1 MATLITAREIDAA
14 AGQGKASVVFDRGS
28 IITPA
33 ARDRARELGI
43 TILQGGAESPSPAP
57 GRNFVASAPPPP
69 AAPAPPPVSVRSEDV
84 GHPTYFENPV
94 IDNLINITLELGAA
108 LWVVKDRLRVV
119 EDIMQSKGIVLNEEI
134 EQYRTPPERERDL
147 RARRDA
153 FIERIYKSIK
163 DNPG

>member
-43 TILQGGAESPSPAP
+43 TILQGGVESA
-57 GRNFVASAPPPP
+57 AP
-69 AAPAPPPVSVRSEDV
+69 AAPAPYAAPVAASAPPQVSVRSEDV

-94 IDNLINITLELGAA
+94 IDNLLNITLELGAA

-119 EDIMQSKGIVLNEEI
+119 EAILEKKGILLNDEI
-134 EQYRTPPERERDL
+134 EQYRTPPD
-147 RARRDA
+147 
-153 FIERIYKSIK
+153 
-163 DNPG
+163 

>member
-43 TILQGGAESPSPAP
+43 TILQGGADAPSAAP
-57 GRNFVASAPPPP
+57 GRTAAATYSPPS
-69 AAPAPPPVSVRSEDV
+69 AAPSPPQVSVRSEDV

-94 IDNLINITLELGAA
+94 IDNLLNITL
-108 LWVVKDRLRVV
+108 
-119 EDIMQSKGIVLNEEI
+119 
-134 EQYRTPPERERDL
+134 
-147 RARRDA
+147 
-153 FIERIYKSIK
+153 
-163 DNPG
+163 

>member
-43 TILQGGAESPSPAP
+43 TILQGGTESPATAP
-57 GRNFVASAPPPP
+57 GRAASATYAPA
-69 AAPAPPPVSVRSEDV
+69 AAPAPPAVSVRSEDV

-94 IDNLINITLELGAA
+94 IDNLLNITLELGAA

-119 EDIMQSKGIVLNEEI
+119 ENILQTKGIVLNDEI
-134 EQYRTPPERERDL
+134 EQYRTPPEQERDL

-163 DNPG
+163 ENPG